1 EVYKLQVAQVSA
13 SITGQPQTVSGG
25 GVRISAAP
33 VVPRGP
39 ACRQYGNR
47 GLYLQHFLLFKKV
60 SGGAPAVSIIAE
72 QLKNEG
78 LFGNGDIFFR
88 PYLLCQKLDEG
99 FTRRGSVG
107 VKNSPVGMTT
117 FKAQVKT
124 IINLIKLHSGINNPM
139 HLLSPLSD
147 QQVHGLR
154 IAKASPGDKR
164 IFFMA
169 LKGIRL
175 FKNGS
180 YTSLRPVA
188 AAILQAV
195 FCK

>member
-1 EVYKLQVAQVSA
+1 AVSPLCPYRHRRPDLNHFML
-13 SITGQPQTVSGG
+13 IKH
-25 GVRISAAP
+25 VR
-33 VVPRGP
+33 
-39 ACRQYGNR
+39 CR
-47 GLYLQHFLLFKKV
+47 
-60 SGGAPAVSIIAE
+60 APAVSITAE

-169 LKGIRL
+169 L
-175 FKNGS
+175 
-180 YTSLRPVA
+180 
-188 AAILQAV
+188 
-195 FCK
+195 